1 GMDTIAGFDVQVLEN
16 PARVRLFLYDPVPG
30 ISNRPVL
37 GIGSV
42 GPAVLAAEQMLREL
56 GYLARALDTA
66 KFDEELR
73 RAVVAFQQDGG
84 VIPDGQI
91 GPETWALFDP
101 PAGRNAAYQLL
112 LPGIRMDGRAP
123 PPPLSPTATPP
134 PTATPTTPAA
144 TPTTPA
150 AGSPVIYLTF
160 DDGPNGKY
168 TPLVLDV
175 LARYNAAATFFVL
188 GKEVERKPSM
198 AARIVAEGHTIGNH
212 IYHHRDLNGAGL
224 DAFVAEVGSTQ
235 QAIAKATG
243 HTSLC
248 LRPPYGATGPTVR
261 ARADQ
266 LGLVTVLWD
275 IDPQDWRRPGS
286 TLIASDVIETAYDGA
301 IVLLHD
307 GGGDR
312 SQTVQALETILAT
325 LSQRGYR
332 FASLDC

>member
-1 GMDTIAGFDVQVLEN
+1 M
-16 PARVRLFLYDPVPG
+16 
-30 ISNRPVL
+30 
-37 GIGSV
+37 
-42 GPAVLAAEQMLREL
+42 
-56 GYLARALDTA
+56 
-66 KFDEELR
+66 
-73 RAVVAFQQDGG
+73 
-84 VIPDGQI
+84 
-91 GPETWALFDP
+91 
-101 PAGRNAAYQLL
+101 
-112 LPGIRMDGRAP
+112 
-123 PPPLSPTATPP
+123 
-134 PTATPTTPAA
+134 
-144 TPTTPA
+144 
-150 AGSPVIYLTF
+150 
-160 DDGPNGKY
+160 
-168 TPLVLDV
+168 LDV

-212 IYHHRDLNGAGL
+212 TYHHRDLSGAGL

-235 QAIAKATG
+235 QAIANATG

-286 TLIASDVIETAYDGA
+286 TLIASDVIESAYDGA